1 MKKIFI
7 FLFLACFLPL
17 HALAANVADES
28 VQPVNF
34 AAGEEISIRFELRE
48 SPAFVSIDISQDD
61 PVLHTIPCGLLGLG
75 THTVTWD
82 GKDAQG
88 NPLPPGEYVMDIIA
102 DPYNFQLET
111 SQVWSH
117 FCVPHGIVFD
127 TETCYFATNSD
138 LHNVITF
145 FTDSEEEYGEIYG
158 GTNPG
163 SALGEFNTPRGITI
177 VKDMAGNRHLVV
189 ADSLNHRI
197 QIISLTGSGGAKYY
211 AFGSE
216 GSGPFRFHEPY
227 DVAVSP
233 WEDGLN
239 GCYLYVLDT
248 GNCRVQQFEAT
259 FRDTPH
265 LDLVREWGQKGS
277 GDTDLYVPEG
287 IALGPDGSVYVA
299 DTGNHRIMKYDH
311 NGNFLAK
318 TGAKG
323 SQLGQFSRPTDIA
336 VSNNGLVFVADKLN
350 KRVQYFTES
359 LDVMKAW
366 ETKLPPDMT
375 VIEPVSVATTGGGK
389 VFITRA
395 DNAAFYPA
403 VLGYKAERAID
414 FRTIPFTITGSSGS
428 EEPVPGTDEPVPGE
442 EEPIPDTDEPAP
454 GEDDDPVPQ
463 TGCRRG
469 GSGMLLSAV
478 CCSLLLLRRKNSP
491 QA

>member
-1 MKKIFI
+1 MKKILI
-7 FLFLACFLPL
+7 FLFLAVLFLPL
-17 HALAANVADES
+17 QALAANVANES
-28 VQPVNF
+28 VQPASF
-34 AAGEEISIRFELRE
+34 SAGEEITIRFELLE
-48 SPAFVSIDISQDD
+48 SPAFVSIDISKDD
-61 PVLHTIPCGLLGLG
+61 PVLHTIDCGLLGLG
-75 THTVTWD
+75 IHTMTWE

-88 NPLPPGEYVMDIIA
+88 NPLPPGEYIMDIIA

-127 TETCYFATNSD
+127 TETCYFATNAD
-138 LHNVITF
+138 FNNVITF
-145 FTDSEEEYGEIYG
+145 FTDSEEYGEIYG
-158 GTNPG
+158 GTSPG

-177 VKDMAGNRHLVV
+177 AKDRAGNRHLVV

-216 GSGPFRFHEPY
+216 GSGPFRFHNPY

-233 WEDGLN
+233 WNDSLN
-239 GCYLYVLDT
+239 GCYIYVLDT

-259 FRDTPH
+259 FRGTPH

-277 GDTDLYVPEG
+277 GDMDLYLPEG
-287 IALGPDGSVYVA
+287 IVVGPDGSVYVA
-299 DTGNHRIMKYDH
+299 DTGNHRIMKYDR

-318 TGAKG
+318 AGAKG

-336 VSNNGLVFVADKLN
+336 VSNNGLVFVADNKN
-350 KRVQYFTES
+350 KRVQYFTGS

-375 VIEPVSVATTGGGK
+375 IIEPVSVAVTGGGK

-403 VLGYKAERAID
+403 VLGYKAERDLD
-414 FRTIPFTITGSSGS
+414 FQTILFTITNSSGG
-428 EEPVPGTDEPVPGE
+428 EEPVPGTDEPTPDEEDPKPG
-442 EEPIPDTDEPAP
+442 DDSPAP
-454 GEDDDPVPQ
+454 R
-463 TGCRRG
+463 TGCRLG
-469 GSGMLLSAV
+469 GIGMLYSAV
-478 CCSLLLLRRKNSP
+478 CGSLLLLRKKSAP

>member
-1 MKKIFI
+1 M
-7 FLFLACFLPL
+7 AVGPW
-17 HALAANVADES
+17 
-28 VQPVNF
+28 
-34 AAGEEISIRFELRE
+34 
-48 SPAFVSIDISQDD
+48 IDS
-61 PVLHTIPCGLLGLG
+61 
-75 THTVTWD
+75 
-82 GKDAQG
+82 
-88 NPLPPGEYVMDIIA
+88 
-102 DPYNFQLET
+102 
-111 SQVWSH
+111 
-117 FCVPHGIVFD
+117 
-127 TETCYFATNSD
+127 
-138 LHNVITF
+138 
-145 FTDSEEEYGEIYG
+145 
-158 GTNPG
+158 
-163 SALGEFNTPRGITI
+163 
-177 VKDMAGNRHLVV
+177 
-189 ADSLNHRI
+189 
-197 QIISLTGSGGAKYY
+197 
-211 AFGSE
+211 
-216 GSGPFRFHEPY
+216 
-227 DVAVSP
+227 
-233 WEDGLN
+233 LN

-375 VIEPVSVATTGGGK
+375 LIEPVSVAATGQGK

-454 GEDDDPVPQ
+454 GEDDDPAPQ

>member
-1 MKKIFI
+1 MNKLLI
-7 FLFLACFLPL
+7 FLFMAVLFLPL
-17 HALAANVADES
+17 QALAANVANEN
-28 VQPVNF
+28 VQPANF
-34 AAGEEISIRFELRE
+34 AAGEEVSIRFELRE
-48 SPAFVSIDISQDD
+48 SPANVSIDISQDD

-88 NPLPPGEYVMDIIA
+88 NPLPPGEYIMDIIG
-102 DPYNFQLET
+102 DTYEFQLET

-127 TETCYFATNSD
+127 TETCYFATNAD
-138 LHNVITF
+138 FNNVITF
-145 FTDSEEEYGEIYG
+145 FTDSEECGEIYG
-158 GTNPG
+158 GTSPG

-177 VKDMAGNRHLVV
+177 VKDRDGNRYLVV

-197 QIISLTGSGGAKYY
+197 QIIVLAVNGGTDYY

-216 GSGPFRFHEPY
+216 GSGAFQFQKPY

-233 WEDGLN
+233 WDEDLN

-259 FRDTPH
+259 FRGAGAPH

-277 GDTDLYVPEG
+277 GDMDLYVPEG
-287 IALGPDGSVYVA
+287 IAVGPDGSVYVA
-299 DTGNHRIMKYDH
+299 DTGNHRLIKYDC

-375 VIEPVSVATTGGGK
+375 VIEPVSVAATGQGK

-403 VLGYKAERAID
+403 VLGYKAERAFD

-428 EEPVPGTDEPVPGE
+428 EEPVPGTDEPAPGKE
-442 EEPIPDTDEPAP
+442 GPEEPGDNS
-454 GEDDDPVPQ
+454 PVPAA
-463 TGCRRG
+463 GCRRG
-469 GSGMLLSAV
+469 GSGLLFSVV
-478 CCSLLLLRRKNSP
+478 CCSLFLPRRKNSP
-491 QA
+491 LA